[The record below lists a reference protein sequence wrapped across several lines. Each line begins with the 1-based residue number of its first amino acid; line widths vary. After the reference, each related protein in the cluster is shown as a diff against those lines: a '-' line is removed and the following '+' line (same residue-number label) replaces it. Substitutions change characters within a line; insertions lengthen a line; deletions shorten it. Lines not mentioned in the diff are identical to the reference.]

1 MSDDVGDLYDDVE
14 DVVEGDVGGE
24 VDGDA
29 SNDVEDDGDDDVNLL
44 VAMKGSFNL
53 DLGSRSHI
61 LLPEYPLHHVTVC
74 ICKF

>member
-1 MSDDVGDLYDDVE
+1 MHMSDDVE
-14 DVVEGDVGGE
+14 DVVEGEVSSE

-29 SNDVEDDGDDDVNLL
+29 NNDVVDDDDDDDDDDVNLL

-61 LLPEYPLHHVTVC
+61 LLPEYSLHHVTVC
-74 ICKF
+74 ICKV